1 MPHEPS
7 TRAALA
13 QPAAQATTLLATC
26 IGECTDART
35 GHGRRWAKQRAHVA
49 LVEQGTA
56 PWLAAALATAAEQV
70 GLTIKAK
77 ATPLPG

>member
-1 MPHEPS
+1 MAENK
-7 TRAALA
+7 TLAA
-13 QPAAQATTLLATC
+13 TLLATC

-70 GLTIKAK
+70 GLTIKAR
-77 ATPLPG
+77 ATPPG